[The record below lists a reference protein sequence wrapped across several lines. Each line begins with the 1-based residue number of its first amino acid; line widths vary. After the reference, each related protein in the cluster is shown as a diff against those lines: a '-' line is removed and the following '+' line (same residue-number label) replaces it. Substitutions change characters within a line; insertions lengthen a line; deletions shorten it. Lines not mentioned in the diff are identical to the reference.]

1 MSRLVYIA
9 RNNNQTIAT
18 MNAPLPPASLHRRLD
33 VPRRLHRIA
42 AGVVGVYVLVHLINH
57 LAALGGAARHIAF
70 MQAVRQVTRFPA
82 VEALLLACVMVQSGS
97 GVWMILRRKR
107 QGPARRLLFDRLQV
121 LSGAYL
127 AFFLAVHVISVLAGR
142 TILGLDTNFYFAA
155 AGLNIRPY
163 PLFFAP
169 YYCLAVAA
177 LFTHLACVLRRRL
190 PAATPPATRDR
201 LAWTGIATGVVLA
214 ILIVAAFSG
223 AFYPVELPPAYR
235 ATFS

>member
-1 MSRLVYIA
+1 
-9 RNNNQTIAT
+9 

-42 AGVVGVYVLVHLINH
+42 AGVVGLYALVHVANH
-57 LAALGGAARHIAF
+57 VAALGGIGKHIAF
-70 MQAVRQVTRFPA
+70 MQAVRQVTRVPA
-82 VEALLLACVMVQSGS
+82 FEALLLACVLVQSGS

-107 QGPARRLLFDRLQV
+107 QGPPRRLLFDRLQA

-127 AFFLAVHVISVLAGR
+127 AFFLAVHVVSVLAGR
-142 TILGLDTNFYFAA
+142 TVLGLDTNFYFAA

-169 YYCLAVAA
+169 YYGLAVTA
-177 LFTHLACVLRRRL
+177 LFIHLACVLRRRL
-190 PAATPPATRDR
+190 PAATPLATRDR
-201 LAWTGIATGVVLA
+201 LAWAGIAAGALLGV
-214 ILIVAAFSG
+214 LIVAAFSG
-223 AFYPVELPPAYR
+223 VFYPVDLPPAYR